1 MIIDAGWWWQLSQ
14 PWKNAFAEVFFKH
27 TNEPT
32 SEELAR
38 LYASPTLRL
47 AGPDAPH
54 ANMSFTLTDL
64 SGIKNLVNLQVL
76 VVIYHELESV
86 VELAPLVNLKALF
99 LHNNRIRSLKGI
111 ESHTQLEQ
119 LYVQYNAIDSIQEVE
134 KLTNLRELY
143 IHDNPLTSLDG
154 LTEAHSDHLRRLV
167 CLPNEGL
174 KQKEIIRVEREL
186 FIRCHGL

>member
-1 MIIDAGWWWQLSQ
+1 MIIDAGWWGQLSQ

-32 SEELAR
+32 PEELAR

-47 AGPDAPH
+47 AGPEASH

-64 SGIKNLVNLQVL
+64 SGVKGLVNLEVL
-76 VVIYHELESV
+76 IVICHELISV
-86 VELAPLVNLKALF
+86 DELAQLVNLNALF
-99 LHNNRIRSLKGI
+99 LHNNRIRSLRGM
-111 ESHTQLEQ
+111 ESLVKLEQ
-119 LYVQYNAIDSIQEVE
+119 LYLQCNAIDSIQEVE

-143 IHDNPLTSLDG
+143 IHDNRLSSLEG
-154 LTEAHSDHLRRLV
+154 LTEAHSDQLRRLV